1 METRID
7 RSRYSEIDLLCKKTK
22 YHRHLYFYMGEEDA
36 VLDYLESLIPENA
49 GMIPVHV
56 ERLYNRMRK
65 ECREED
71 ECTYSVCGERL
82 QFYQMYWGKVCIYAY
97 FYFHDDAMWQQMI
110 MPELLKRVA
119 TAELRDDI
127 ETAQFKIDQHLG
139 SCACIQAMPPHAP
152 APALPTPAVT
162 DFTITEADLEH
173 TFSLRYRRTED
184 YKHLLQFLE
193 TERTEASNSDWAR
206 YGLALFRA
214 NIFANRPTTF
224 KAWFPR
230 YCELFGREVAFQMP
244 NKLDRTACKKNIQVF
259 LPNW

>member
-22 YHRHLYFYMGEEDA
+22 YYRHLYFYLGDEDA
-36 VLDYLESLIPENA
+36 VLDYLEALIPENA
-49 GMIPVHV
+49 GMIAVHV
-56 ERLYNRMRK
+56 ERLYDRMRK
-65 ECREED
+65 ECHEEG
-71 ECTYSVCGERL
+71 EGTYSVCGERL
-82 QFYQMYWGKVCIYAY
+82 EFYQMYWGKVCIYAY

-110 MPELLKRVA
+110 IPELLKRVA
-119 TAELRDDI
+119 TAALRDDI
-127 ETAQFKIDQHLG
+127 ETAQFKIDQHFR
-139 SCACIQAMPPHAP
+139 SCAGFQAMPQNAP
-152 APALPTPAVT
+152 APALPTPDVT
-162 DFTITEADLEH
+162 DFTITEADLEQ